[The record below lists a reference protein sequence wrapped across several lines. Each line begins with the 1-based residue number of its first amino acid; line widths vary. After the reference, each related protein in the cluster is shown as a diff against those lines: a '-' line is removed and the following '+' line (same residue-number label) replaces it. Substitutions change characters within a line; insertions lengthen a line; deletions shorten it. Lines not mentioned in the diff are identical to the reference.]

1 MIQRIL
7 AGLMIAFG
15 GFAVVDGFRVQ
26 ANERPDAMFDDIGPD
41 RYIMGLGG
49 VLALIGLLM
58 MFERRPVEALAGGDA
73 ERASGVPPYVLL
85 LAITAVYALAIP
97 YVGYTIATIVFLV
110 LAFWIAGV
118 TSLVRSLVY
127 GVVTSAL
134 FWWLFVRLTAMPLP
148 RGSLGLLPV

>member
-15 GFAVVDGFRVQ
+15 GFAVVDGFRLQ

-41 RYIMGLGG
+41 RYIIGLGG

-58 MFERRPVEALAGGDA
+58 MLERRPVEALATGED

-97 YVGYTIATIVFLV
+97 YAGYTISTLVFLV
-110 LAFWIAGV
+110 LAFWVAGV

-127 GVVTSAL
+127 GVITAAV
-134 FWWLFVRLTAMPLP
+134 FWWLFIRLTAMPLP
-148 RGSLGLLPV
+148 RGQLGLLPF